1 MGGRGGSSG
10 LSGGNADIFPK
21 ISLDGKT
28 GTEKQKAYAE
38 DLIKSARNTAILN
51 GIAGE
56 HDTDKPGI
64 KRYISKE
71 QADSFI
77 GAYRMFKNGVEIRK
91 TYGEVIDLAKSTD
104 MLKLAHQIESGA
116 KQSGKS
122 VNEFVSDMF
131 EKRKK
136 R

>member
-1 MGGRGGSSG
+1 MGGRGGNSG
-10 LSGGNADIFPK
+10 LSGGGNSNFPE
-21 ISLDGKT
+21 ISLAGKT
-28 GTEKQKAYAE
+28 GTEKQKEYAE
-38 DLIKSARNTAILN
+38 SLVNSARNTAIMN
-51 GIAGE
+51 GIAGYHE
-56 HDTDKPGI
+56 TDKPGI
-64 KRYISKE
+64 KRYISNE
-71 QADSFI
+71 QADSFV

-104 MLKLAHQIESGA
+104 ILKLAHQIENGA